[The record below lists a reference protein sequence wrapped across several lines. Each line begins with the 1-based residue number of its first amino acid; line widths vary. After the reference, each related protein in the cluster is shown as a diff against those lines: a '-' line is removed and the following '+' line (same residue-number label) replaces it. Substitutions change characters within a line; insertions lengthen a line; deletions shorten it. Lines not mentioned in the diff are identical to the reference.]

1 MRTCLPQSPGER
13 SALETPEYTRMVL
26 AEIVHFVDFPA
37 DRLVE
42 ISDKAADNGAPQMA
56 GVEGLRNVG

>member
-1 MRTCLPQSPGER
+1 MHTCLPQSPGER
-13 SALETPEYTRMVL
+13 SALDTPEHTWMVL

-42 ISDKAADNGAPQMA
+42 ISDKTADNGAPQMA
-56 GVEGLRNVG
+56 SMEGLRNVG